1 MAKVLSRTVS
11 IYVDGKQVDSTL
23 NSLKAQYDQL
33 KAKQKSLVIGT
44 EEYIETSMKMR
55 EINDV
60 LRETKNAMQEQTTV
74 LENSLE
80 KLSNVADIIEGLKSL
95 SDFGGAVI
103 GSLKDLVY
111 AAAEMD
117 DVYSDVMKTTGLTRE
132 QVHQLNEEFK
142 KFDTRTS
149 REELNQLAYEAGK
162 LGINTKDAVAQFVS
176 ASDKINVA
184 LGDVLG
190 DGAMVTIGKLADVYA
205 KSTQQ
210 LADAGDN
217 LEKKMLAIG
226 SAVNQLGQESTANE
240 GYLVEFL
247 SRMGGIATQAN
258 LSADAILGF
267 ASALDQDMM
276 KQEMSATAFQKFIMQ
291 LIKAPADFA
300 KAAGMEVEKFTNL
313 VRTDMNEALLAVL
326 KGFQGSGGLVE
337 LQPIFEDLG
346 LDAARAASVISSMAN
361 SIDQIRAAQ
370 ASANEQ
376 LSSGNSILSEF
387 ATKNENM
394 QAQADKAKK
403 AFEDMR
409 LELGEKLYPVVIH
422 LTRASTIGL
431 KSLSGYL
438 NLWKENKAAAIGLTS
453 ALAALVALYSKNL
466 LQKAKDNIFSLK
478 LLKTAKDKLGIDKL
492 QNLIQSKRILNTEKQ
507 RLAEMQLELQQVNLI
522 STNRTLLMTTQ
533 GYNRVMEARIRETQ
547 LLSAIQAQQTVVTNA
562 STAAVKAQNIAMSS
576 TPWGAVLLAVTALTS
591 GIIALAKSHGKY
603 KKEVEALNKQIGDET
618 SRANY
623 LFDKLDK
630 LDKKTTEYKDTLSQ
644 LNDLYPDIIRHY
656 IDEEGHLGNL
666 AVARQA
672 VIDKIKQQVM
682 EQRRLDKYGEIAGTF
697 EASKNDALA
706 RIHDY
711 LVKHNGKAG
720 ESQYRS
726 LLSSLPSTF
735 DKEFSFQSAYSKVKE
750 STGID
755 LGDVFGWNKLSRA
768 VGDYV
773 NALNEAFAEQKKWE
787 SVFGDNSNYEP
798 TWSTLHYKD
807 KGIPLAQKETD
818 SPSSAPETKIDK
830 AAQRAAEREAKKAAE
845 ELEKARKESLERVE
859 KILSDYA
866 KRGTIETVNT
876 ALQQK
881 DQEITDAAKALMD
894 ANSSTNADGTLTWAS
909 DEAYDMYVNLV
920 KSRDEIKKGVI
931 NDWLMKLSEDT
942 RDLAQRLN
950 DLSMV
955 NISDIEKIDPQAAQ
969 DFRDLIVFYQNL
981 AQSASNAADA
991 VTNVADGV
999 SKTKPIDDWIKALD
1013 TFASK
1018 ALDTFSSIGDI
1029 ISNSED
1035 RQLQKSK
1042 QYHEQKV
1049 EALDNELQQ
1058 GIISQEIYNA
1068 RKNALDKDLEE
1079 EEKQIQLSQFNRQ
1092 KALSIAEATI
1102 AGTLAA
1108 LRVLSD
1114 PTYQGNSKWVEFAL
1128 VTAAAAANIAAIAS
1142 QPAPYAK
1149 GGYTKEPTI
1158 LVGER
1163 GQEWVASNRLLRDPV
1178 TAPIISSLES
1188 YQRGNSSALDSI
1200 AMQSVNLS
1208 AVASAADYRRQQAAN
1223 DAAMLTELRLLRRY
1237 LSDPR
1242 NRQAVISRA
1251 TQEAFDSNENFLRNA
1266 RKI

>member
-1 MAKVLSRTVS
+1 MAKQLSRTVS
-11 IYVDGKQVDSTL
+11 IYVDGRQVDSTV
-23 NSLKAQYDQL
+23 
-33 KAKQKSLVIGT
+33 KSLEKEFKRLQNAQKLLTIGS
-44 EEYIETSMKMR
+44 EEYIETTLKMR
-55 EINDV
+55 EIQGV
-60 LRETKNAMQEQTTV
+60 LRENRRALEQQETA
-74 LENSLE
+74 LEHSLE
-80 KLSNVADIIEGLKSL
+80 KLSNISDMIMGVQSIMEL
-95 SDFGGAVI
+95 SGSAVGA
-103 GSLKDLVY
+103 LKDLVSD
-111 AAAEMD
+111 AAALD
-117 DVYSDVMKTTGLTRE
+117 DAYADVMKTTGLTKK
-132 QVHQLNEEFK
+132 QVQELNDSFK
-142 KFDTRTS
+142 KMDTRTS
-149 REELNQLAYEAGK
+149 REELNKLAYEAGK
-162 LGINTKDAVAQFVS
+162 LGKSLPEDVAGFVS
-176 ASDKINVA
+176 AADKINVA

-190 DGAMVTIGKLADVYA
+190 SDAMVDIGKLADIYSQ
-205 KSTQQ
+205 STQQ
-210 LADAGDN
+210 LQQSG
-217 LEKKMLAIG
+217 LEQQMLSIG
-226 SAVNQLGQESTANE
+226 SAINSLGQASTANE
-240 GYLVEFL
+240 AYLVDFL
-247 SRMGGIATQAN
+247 KRLGGIATQAH
-258 LSADAILGF
+258 LSADQILGF
-267 ASALDQDMM
+267 ASALDQNG
-276 KQEMSATAFQKFIMQ
+276 QAVEMSATAFQK
-291 LIKAPADFA
+291 LIQQMIKKPEEFV
-300 KAAGMEVEKFTNL
+300 AASRMSLAEFRDL
-313 VRTDMNEALLAVL
+313 MDRDMNQAIQRVL
-326 KGFQGSGGLVE
+326 SGMNEMGSLNT
-337 LQPIFEDLG
+337 LIPMFEDMG
-346 LDAARAASVISSMAN
+346 LDGARAATVVASL
-361 SIDQIRAAQ
+361 AASLDKVAEAQ
-370 ASANEQ
+370 HLAGQELA
-376 LSSGNSILSEF
+376 SGNSVMQEF
-387 ATKNENM
+387 NTKNNTMAAE
-394 QAQADKAKK
+394 QERAKK
-403 AFEDMR
+403 AFEDTR
-409 LELGEKLYPVVIH
+409 VELGEKLYPVVIH
-422 LTRASTIGL
+422 LTKASTLALKGFGGYISMWKQDRASAIALTSAMASLVIWLTRAQIKQVGKRMETMRSTIQDKIATMQTKARAAAEARHTALLEKTRLATL
-431 KSLSGYL
+431 KQQLAVQQKILADKAEYQAMGANAVVLAAERNSRLLSQQITAQQVVAT
-438 NLWKENKAAAIGLTS
+438 NAHTAAVNANKAA
-453 ALAALVALYSKNL
+453 LA
-466 LQKAKDNIFSLK
+466 
-478 LLKTAKDKLGIDKL
+478 
-492 QNLIQSKRILNTEKQ
+492 
-507 RLAEMQLELQQVNLI
+507 
-522 STNRTLLMTTQ
+522 
-533 GYNRVMEARIRETQ
+533 
-547 LLSAIQAQQTVVTNA
+547 
-562 STAAVKAQNIAMSS
+562 S
-576 TPWGAVLLAVTALTS
+576 TPWGAVIAAITAITIGLVKLVKHQARFREE
-591 GIIALAKSHGKY
+591 IR
-603 KKEVEALNKQIGDET
+603 ELNKQIGDET

-726 LLSSLPSTF
+726 LLSSLPSTYNQ
-735 DKEFSFQSAYSKVKE
+735 EFSFQSAYSKVKE

-755 LGDVFGWNKLSRA
+755 LGAVFGWNKLSRA

-787 SVFGDNSNYEP
+787 SVFGDNSQYEP

-807 KGIPLAQKETD
+807 KGIPLAQKETY

-942 RDLAQRLN
+942 RDLTQRLN

-991 VTNVADGV
+991 VTNVAEGV

-1049 EALDNELQQ
+1049 EALDSELQQ

-1079 EEKQIQLSQFNRQ
+1079 EEKQIQLRQFNRQ

-1114 PTYQGNSKWVEFAL
+1114 PTYQGNSKWVELAL

-1200 AMQSVNLS
+1200 AMQSVNLA
-1208 AVASAADYRRQQAAN
+1208 AVASAADYRRQQAAS
-1223 DAAMLTELRLLRRY
+1223 DAAMLAELRLLRQY

-1242 NRQAVISRA
+1242 NRQAVISRT
-1251 TQEAFDSNENFLRNA
+1251 TQEAYDADEKFLRNA